1 MLKRLFSEKKFLYK
15 IQTHKDPEA
24 FAALYDVYVEKIY
37 RFVFLKLSHKQEA
50 EDVTSEIFLKAW
62 NYLTDP
68 TKGSVTHFSGFI
80 YRIARNVVID
90 TYRKRATQQQVSIA
104 DMQEIQ
110 DTKDLLSEIE
120 IKHDAERIL
129 AALHKLKSQYQE
141 VIVFKYIDQLSTAEI
156 AEILGKN
163 KTAVRVTLHRAI
175 KTLKNIL

>member
-1 MLKRLFSEKKFLYK
+1 MLKRLFSEKKSLYK

-24 FAALYDVYVEKIY
+24 FAALYDIYVQKIY

-68 TKGSVTHFSGFI
+68 TKGSVKHFSGFI

-90 TYRKRATQQQVSIA
+90 TYRKRAATHQVPIT
-104 DMQEIQ
+104 DLQEIQ
-110 DTKDLLSEIE
+110 DTKDLISEIE
-120 IKHDAERIL
+120 IKYDTERIL
-129 AALHKLKSQYQE
+129 DALHKLKSQYQE

-163 KTAVRVTLHRAI
+163 KAAVRVTLHRAI